1 MTVRIC
7 MALNDI
13 DQGRLYTPAA
23 MDRLAALGE
32 VVRPSATEAGAGP
45 LPPGT
50 GDDFDVLITSWST
63 PPFDPLL
70 LRGDRLR
77 LAVHSAGSVRRL
89 FPIETLGGDLRL
101 AQGGSDAMAEA
112 VAEMALTMTLSLLRN
127 LTLHDRRLQA
137 TRDWRLGGNGML
149 GRSLAAQRV
158 GVVSL
163 SRVGRHYVRMLR
175 GLGVADVLV
184 HDPYA
189 TQADA
194 AALDVELC
202 DLNDLCARSDV
213 LALHAPSIPATH
225 GMIGADQ
232 LALLRDDAIFIN
244 TARAEVT
251 DEQALIAEL
260 VSGRILAALDVFTT
274 EPLPGDSPLL
284 GLENVL
290 LTPHVAGGT
299 VQARHAQG
307 DASVDEIERFLRD
320 GTLRAEVTPQN
331 YHRLS

>member
-1 MTVRIC
+1 MSMRIC
-7 MALNDI
+7 MALNDL
-13 DQGRLYTPAA
+13 DRSRLYSAA
-23 MDRLAALGE
+23 EMSRLEALGE
-32 VVRPSATEAGAGP
+32 VVRPPAMSAGTVP

-63 PPFDPLL
+63 APFDPAL

-89 FPIETLGGDLRL
+89 FPVEALDGSLRL

-112 VAEMALTMTLSLLRN
+112 VAEMALTMTLALLRN

-149 GRSLAAQRV
+149 GQSVAAQRI

-175 GLGVADVLV
+175 GLGATDVFAY
-184 HDPYA
+184 DPYA
-189 TQADA
+189 SETDA
-194 AALDVELC
+194 AELGVQLC
-202 DLNDLCARSDV
+202 DLDTLCARSDV
-213 LALHAPSIPATH
+213 LALHAPSIPETVA
-225 GMIGADQ
+225 MIGADQ
-232 LALLRDDAIFIN
+232 LALLRDGAILIN

-251 DEQALIAEL
+251 DERALTAEL
-260 VSGRILAALDVFTT
+260 VSGRISAALDVFTT
-274 EPLPGDSPLL
+274 EPLPADSPLL
-284 GLENVL
+284 GLDNVL

-299 VQARHAQG
+299 VQARFAQG
-307 DASVDEIERFLRD
+307 RASVDEIVRFVQNDAL
-320 GTLRAEVTPQN
+320 LAEVTPQN